1 MKLHILPA
9 TMVLTVAT
17 IAATAPAHGESDLAC
32 TGLGTGALKVKS
44 DLPRRALES
53 ILGMVQKAE
62 ARPMPPGVTCRDL
75 GKILGRL
82 ANGSFQGGRK
92 LENGRPLDVAAAQT
106 ELDQALQLNP
116 ELKTQLDG
124 LRNAVTDEQMRML
137 YEAALL
143 QSNNLYGARDLRLQ
157 QLIEQAKGG

>member
-1 MKLHILPA
+1 MKLRTLLA

-17 IAATAPAHGESDLAC
+17 ITTTVAHGESDLAC
-32 TGLGTGALKVKS
+32 TGLGTGALKVRG
-44 DLPRRALES
+44 DLPPRVLDRIQA
-53 ILGMVQKAE
+53 MAQKVE
-62 ARPMPPGVTCRDL
+62 TLPMPAGVTCKEL

-82 ANGSFQGGRK
+82 VNGSFQGGKK
-92 LENGRPLDVAAAQT
+92 LEDNQPLDVAKAQT
-106 ELDQALQLNP
+106 ELEQALQQNP

-124 LRNAVTDEQMRML
+124 LRDAVSDDQVRML